1 MATNTEELVVAAP
14 PAAIASIG
22 GCGRPQPSVVAADIG
37 ALQRALDDG
46 QVTFSDVARAWFHV
60 CDEGLSDEHRTR
72 CEELYPELRSA
83 FGARRGRVVTANF
96 CRHVRVAAALTDIE
110 HAAEFRESRTGE
122 TKRKSPLYRNSAS
135 SAAIH
140 VEYGLGEPIDT
151 KAREILLNC
160 VELHYRAIEFLTPKP
175 RKICLQ
181 IIMGVV
187 SSLAGILDER
197 RCSGRSASLEKHEIA
212 CLEKVLAQ
220 ARGYYD
226 RSAQRQA
233 QVEYFVGMVAGLV
246 LLVGVLFGIGV
257 YYGEAIRMQPL
268 LYTPLAAG
276 LGAFV
281 SVLARMTRG
290 QLLLSYESGRSLM
303 RLLGLI
309 RPWLGALFGA
319 AIYVLLSGGLLTLE
333 PPQGGMREQIFF
345 YVGIAFIAGF
355 SERFAQD
362 MLARGPVSGPAQ
374 PPPAPVP
381 APPAPVPAVPPASA

>member
-1 MATNTEELVVAAP
+1 MATTTQELVVPP
-14 PAAIASIG
+14 PAAVANIG
-22 GCGRPQPSVVAADIG
+22 GCRRPQPGVVAADIN
-37 ALQRALDDG
+37 ALERALDDG

-60 CDEGLSDEHRTR
+60 CDEDLPDEQRER
-72 CEELYPELRSA
+72 CEELYPALKSA
-83 FGARRGRVVTANF
+83 FGARRGCVVTANF

-110 HAAEFRESRTGE
+110 HAAEFRESRKGE
-122 TKRKSPLYRNSAS
+122 TKKKSALHRNAAS

-151 KAREILLNC
+151 KAREILLDC
-160 VELHYRAIEFLTPKP
+160 VELHLRAIEFLTPKP

-181 IIMGVV
+181 SIMGVV
-187 SSLAGILDER
+187 SSLVGILDER
-197 RCSGRSASLEKHEIA
+197 RCSGRSASLEQHEIA
-212 CLEKVLAQ
+212 CLKKVLAQ

-233 QVEYFVGMVAGLV
+233 QVEYFVGMAAGLV
-246 LLVGVLFGIGV
+246 LLIAVLVGIGAH
-257 YYGEAIRMQPL
+257 YGEEIRMQPL

-290 QLLLSYESGRSLM
+290 QLLLSYESGRSIM

-309 RPWLGALFGA
+309 RPLLGALFGA

-333 PPQGGMREQIFF
+333 PPHTGMRSQIFF

-362 MLARGPVSGPAQ
+362 MVARAPVTG
-374 PPPAPVP
+374 PPPTSPPVP
-381 APPAPVPAVPPASA
+381 VAAAPPAP